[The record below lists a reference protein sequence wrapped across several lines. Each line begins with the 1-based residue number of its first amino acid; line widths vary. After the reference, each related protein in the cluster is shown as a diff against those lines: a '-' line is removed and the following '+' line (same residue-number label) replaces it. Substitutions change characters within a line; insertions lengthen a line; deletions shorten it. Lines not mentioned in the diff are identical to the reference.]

1 MRAGAKGQA
10 GHLGRLYY
18 LQILCFPLMGNLTT
32 ISWGLVQIKTNGDSD
47 SWLRS
52 GYCEHKTHRHTEQSE
67 PLLQRK
73 ESLAI
78 KAEKSLCARW
88 ARSTALAAQAKPVQE
103 LLKRKKKNNCRFGS

>member
-1 MRAGAKGQA
+1 MRAGAKGQG

-32 ISWGLVQIKTNGDSD
+32 ISWGLVQIKTNRDSD

-52 GYCEHKTHRHTEQSE
+52 GYCEHRHTEQSE
-67 PLLQRK
+67 PLPQHE

-88 ARSTALAAQAKPVQE
+88 ARSTALAAQTKPVQE
-103 LLKRKKKNNCRFGS
+103 LLMQRNKN